1 VSYFVDRMGERTHQ
15 RSVSKAGPVRPAR
28 WGSAAL
34 ASPKAALCQRQE
46 PIGSIARNAPFE

>member
-34 ASPKAALCQRQE
+34 ASPKA
-46 PIGSIARNAPFE
+46 GSVSAPKTYRINGEKRPF